1 MQMNKP
7 VWIVEDKALKD
18 SEEGRKKLQQVAD
31 DHDKPNTASRLT
43 IVHGEDFDKVIAQR
57 SCNRAVPLLQC
68 ESWAMCSVRHMPT
81 ANWQLH
87 TQHRTCCK
95 AVLAVTQHS
104 L

>member
-43 IVHGEDFDKVIAQR
+43 IVHGEDFDKVILPDIACVIACYR
-57 SCNRAVPLLQC
+57 PSMNISRDKV
-68 ESWAMCSVRHMPT
+68 H
-81 ANWQLH
+81 WQF
-87 TQHRTCCK
+87 Q
-95 AVLAVTQHS
+95 AD
-104 L
+104 